1 MEFII
6 LLIIFVLLMTSQ
18 GIITATYNKY
28 SRRAANLEITGRETA
43 QNMLAAN
50 GITDVSLK
58 YIKGTL
64 TDHYNSKTKMISLA
78 RNSCEKNT
86 IAAIA
91 VAAHETGHA
100 LQDHEKYFMLRLR
113 KFLGPICSFASRFVW
128 ITIFIGI
135 LLEILDFIIFGLIL
149 MGITIL
155 FQIVTL
161 PVEFDASRKAIAYL
175 NTVGYDE
182 ETMEGAKKMLKAAA
196 YTYVASTAAALLQM
210 LRLVLNLV
218 RRD

>member
-6 LLIIFVLLMTSQ
+6 LLIIVVLLMSSEA
-18 GIITATYNKY
+18 IITTTYNRY
-28 SRRAANLEITGRETA
+28 SRKKANLETTGRETA

-58 YIKGTL
+58 YIPGTL
-64 TDHYNSKTKMISLA
+64 TDHYNSKTKIISLA

-113 KFLGPICSFASRFVW
+113 KFLGPICSLASRFVW
-128 ITIFIGI
+128 IVIFLGI
-135 LLEILDFIIFGLIL
+135 LLGLLDFIVLGLIL
-149 MGITIL
+149 MGVTIL

-175 NTVGYDE
+175 DTVGYDD
-182 ETMEGAKKMLKAAA
+182 ETMIGAKKMLKAAA

-218 RRD
+218 RKD